1 VNDAAHPPVKAPP
14 VKAPQVTGPGTE
26 PGPEPIPGP
35 DAQPAG
41 PEAGTPT
48 TGRAALGTALRGRL
62 ASAGDRLSRWPWWV
76 QVGGLYLA
84 ARLVSALIFM
94 AAALHQGVNPWFP
107 PRPDYWSFI
116 NIWDARWYGEA
127 LQNGYPEVLP
137 TDVTGAVQENTWAF
151 YALFPMLGRVLAG
164 VTGMH
169 AAAAL
174 TLIASAGGLGAALV
188 VYRLFRLKSGHGAA
202 LWGTVFFSTYP
213 VSGVLQVPYAE
224 SLNLLLLAAALL
236 LVVQRRYLSAMPV
249 VVLMCLSRPTGVPFA
264 AMVGLLLLHR
274 IWQSRA
280 AGRTAG
286 QAVEGHDVAHGASRY
301 ETATPHR
308 GGGLWALAGLTG
320 VSGIGALLWPAIA
333 WAVTGDLQ
341 AYTKTETVWRGHD
354 LVPFQP
360 WFDTGVLLFGPTL
373 GVLAPF
379 VLVALFALLMTSKPA
394 AALGTELR
402 LWCCCYLGYLLVFLH
417 PQTSTFRMM
426 LPLFPLALSA
436 ALVSRSRAYRGTVVL
451 MFLLLQ
457 IVWIVWLWAWA
468 PLPGGGDYPP

>member
-1 VNDAAHPPVKAPP
+1 MDNGSMDNGPMHALSVAPV
-14 VKAPQVTGPGTE
+14 GLN
-26 PGPEPIPGP
+26 
-35 DAQPAG
+35 
-41 PEAGTPT
+41 
-48 TGRAALGTALRGRL
+48 AALWTRL
-62 ASAGDRLSRWPWWV
+62 ASAGTRVSRWPWWV

-84 ARLVSALIFM
+84 ARLVSAWIFM

-107 PRPDYWSFI
+107 AKPDYWSFV

-127 LQNGYPEVLP
+127 LQNGYPDVLP
-137 TDVTGAVQENTWAF
+137 TDAAGNVQENAWAF

-164 VTGMH
+164 ATGMQP
-169 AAAAL
+169 ALAL
-174 TLIASAGGLGAALV
+174 TLIAMVCGLGTALV
-188 VYRLFRLKSGHGAA
+188 AYSLFRHRATHTTA
-202 LWGTVFFSTYP
+202 LWGTVFFSTFP
-213 VSGVLQVPYAE
+213 VSPVLQVPYAE

-264 AMVGLLLLHR
+264 AMAGLLFLYRLWH
-274 IWQSRA
+274 WRA
-280 AGRTAG
+280 AGSPRGAAAPAG
-286 QAVEGHDVAHGASRY
+286 S
-301 ETATPHR
+301 
-308 GGGLWALAGLTG
+308 GLWSLAGLTV

-333 WAVTGDLQ
+333 WAVTGDIQ

-354 LVPFQP
+354 LVPFKP
-360 WFDTGVLLFGPTL
+360 WFDTGILLFGPVL

-379 VLVALFALLMTSKPA
+379 VFVALFVLFMMSRPV

-402 LWCCCYLGYLLVFLH
+402 LWCSCYMGYLLIFLH
-417 PQTSTFRMM
+417 PQTSTFRML

-436 ALVSRSRAYRGTVVL
+436 ALLSRSRAYRGTVVV